1 MRFPC
6 AFRAMLK
13 ENENVVDAFGLCVC
27 SARHRIVWSYAAYPE
42 SPLSTVEFDG
52 GASHLQLYPSER
64 GTKQRPGARRY
75 SSRQRNHGTIENCHS
90 ASSWIPRTKGHS
102 AG

>member
-1 MRFPC
+1 
-6 AFRAMLK
+6 MLQ
-13 ENENVVDAFGLCVC
+13 ENENVGGCIRVVRLQR
-27 SARHRIVWSYAAYPE
+27 RHRIRVELAAYPE

-52 GASHLQLYPSER
+52 GASHLRLIQVS

-90 ASSWIPRTKGHS
+90 ASSWVPRPKGHS